1 MSRTAPDEGERRML
15 PFECSTCGAVG
26 GTWCTTDGSP
36 AAEGE
41 VRWATYLHEPRFR
54 AATIA
59 GYLPLREY

>member
-1 MSRTAPDEGERRML
+1 ML

-36 AAEGE
+36 TASAE

-59 GYLPLREY
+59 GYLPLREGVGK